1 MYVPEF
7 WNISPPTG
15 ITKEEDQMSEQC
27 LFTLKFPVELQDP
40 KREVLPLVLVPCAL
54 NSIKNLNPSRDGVIK
69 ALLNFIRPRPQS
81 DKDWQIAEPSLTSP
95 FFVTVEAGC
104 NAGSPAG

>member
-1 MYVPEF
+1 MPVYIE
-7 WNISPPTG
+7 ISCRTAG
-15 ITKEEDQMSEQC
+15 
-27 LFTLKFPVELQDP
+27 P
-40 KREVLPLVLVPCAL
+40 KKGKVLPLVLVPCAL

-69 ALLNFIRPRPQS
+69 VLLNFIHPRPQS